1 MATVCPVDDCP
12 KQKYR
17 GGYCYAHYMKKWR
30 YGTPTPTH
38 APRWEDFTGRRFGQL
53 VAIARVD
60 GRWVLKC
67 DCGKETRAAS
77 GDLNRGTKITCGD
90 RRAHRRLDP
99 GYGAAHER
107 VRRDRGHAQAHPCID
122 CGGRALQ
129 WSYTHDDPNELVV
142 PGGVL
147 AGIAYSADVNRY
159 APRCVP
165 CHKRFDLGRPDAAEA
180 TA

>member
-30 YGTPTPTH
+30 YGTPTPAH

-67 DCGKETRAAS
+67 DCGKETRAAFSTGGAMS
-77 GDLNRGTKITCGD
+77 GPSSNP
-90 RRAHRRLDP
+90 AP
-99 GYGAAHER
+99 A
-107 VRRDRGHAQAHPCID
+107 AQAGSS
-122 CGGRALQ
+122 GGAPGLPFARRELILQ
-129 WSYTHDDPNELVV
+129 NRSSRGAPNPPFAKVKL
-142 PGGVL
+142 PP
-147 AGIAYSADVNRY
+147 AS
-159 APRCVP
+159 
-165 CHKRFDLGRPDAAEA
+165 
-180 TA
+180 